1 MQQEAQRVRALQ
13 LERERERLQSLQQ
26 QQLEETEFVLE
37 QQRNYLSDVHQQD
50 VFVDGCEAVSCTTT
64 SSGRP
69 AAVTTRDQPQAP
81 STDDPRGMF
90 AFFSAEV

>member
-1 MQQEAQRVRALQ
+1 MQQESQRARQLQ
-13 LERERERLQSLQQ
+13 LERERERLQRLQQ
-26 QQLEETEFVLE
+26 QQLDEAEFVLE
-37 QQRNYLSDVHQQD
+37 QQRHFLTDANHQD

-69 AAVTTRDQPQAP
+69 AAVTTRDQQAP

-90 AFFSAEV
+90 AFFSAEA